1 MSVKLGTL
9 TLDLVTKIGNFVG
22 PINEAESKLTKSFSK
37 MRDSVNSLGLIAVS
51 AGAGAT
57 AAIIAMADNMA
68 KHNAEL
74 ERFAYLA
81 QTSVAEFQ
89 KMSVGAKMMG
99 IEADKLSDIMKD
111 WNERFGDFLTAGS
124 GPLVDFMEQVAVKTE
139 KGADGAMK
147 LAKELSKLS
156 GPESMGL
163 FVKKMEEANLSQD
176 QMSFLMESM
185 ASDATLL
192 LPLLKNNA
200 EGMRLWGE
208 AAERAGIIMDEKTLK
223 ASRELQVQTQMLD
236 MQYEGLKKQLLSAV
250 IPALVDVSE
259 AMVDGDTSAR
269 GMADAGDVL
278 ATSLRGVAAI
288 GIGVYATL
296 NLIAVAMAGV
306 TKSAVDSYN
315 ITQKASEQ
323 GSWFDKLP
331 GIKLLKGGLTFGVT
345 ASAENSGIGMAV
357 EDSKSILEDSANK
370 LEKIFDSATSTAT
383 AKLAAL
389 QGQVN
394 QTNTAATQGAK
405 DWLDK
410 QNKVT
415 EATKAATQAQAELNR
430 KLEEQTRLQE
440 SLIYEFSTDLQKMQI
455 EYSRKVKDIN
465 AAGFSPEMQSQY
477 LAAAKARLQDE
488 QTLFKM
494 QQAYEL
500 SEFKLNEEAKA
511 KARYLVDQ
519 QIIANRTDITTKDK
533 ELYLSSLK
541 EKHAQELA
549 WLELEKRQRIS
560 DASEAFRT
568 DMENIAAR
576 YEFERKQILLNK
588 SIGDEERKALLNA
601 SVYTQNK
608 DESQVRDSAIADYR
622 DVMGFEESPLVRQFE
637 VLQKMRELDL
647 INEEA
652 YQKSKLD
659 LTIKY
664 GASYMESMLGGFA
677 SLVDENSKTYAV
689 LFAAQKAFAVAQ
701 AMLNIPQAYS
711 KAYDAVVGTP
721 YVGPYIAPAVGAA
734 AAALQVAQA
743 AKINSVNYSG
753 FANGGYTGAGGKYD
767 PAGIVHKGEVVFS
780 QADVARWGGVGNVEA
795 LRTGKGFA
803 DGGVVDTKVL
813 DTSAN
818 STLGNYLNDRQGG
831 EGININ
837 VYTLPGT
844 TADVTENRDGSLDVR
859 IRQIA
864 RDEVKQGFANLN
876 QANSFE
882 SKQVRN
888 NIAAGRVR

>member
-22 PINEAESKLTKSFSK
+22 PINEAESKLTKSLSK
-37 MRDSVNSLGLIAVS
+37 MRDSVNKFGLIAVS
-51 AGAGAT
+51 AGAGA
-57 AAIIAMADNMA
+57 AATVIAMADTMA
-68 KHNAEL
+68 KQNAEL
-74 ERFAYLA
+74 ERFAYLS

-111 WNERFGDFLTAGS
+111 WNERFGDFLTTGG

-139 KGADGAMK
+139 NGADGAMK

-185 ASDATLL
+185 ASDATQL

-208 AAERAGIIMDEKTLK
+208 AAERAGIIMDEETLK

-315 ITQKASEQ
+315 ITQKAAEQ

-357 EDSKSILEDSANK
+357 EDSKTILEDSANK

-389 QGQVN
+389 QGEVN
-394 QTNTAATQGAK
+394 QTSTAATQGAK

-415 EATKAATQAQAELNR
+415 DATKAATKAQSDLNKAYQDAVKLAYDYGTEYQRIEHDLTNEIKTINGSSLGASDKTKMIAE
-430 KLEEQTRLQE
+430 
-440 SLIYEFSTDLQKMQI
+440 
-455 EYSRKVKDIN
+455 
-465 AAGFSPEMQSQY
+465 
-477 LAAAKARLQDE
+477 AKAISEARKKVYLLEYQQDVDAWSWSEDQKLAKHFAVEKARVMATKGMSKEERQIRLDSFESQLKQEQAWLELDRQQRLFNIEQNFLDE
-488 QTLFKM
+488 VDAMKERYRLERLEIEKTKDAAERSRLLNASYRAEDNDYETKRQRAWNTYQGMKAN
-494 QQAYEL
+494 QAGIGAYFQLDQEKNTADANV
-500 SEFKLNEEAKA
+500 SEALKYNLITDEEAKA
-511 KARYLVDQ
+511 DLLKNEEEFLRARLDLNLSFGEQIAGSYADMFKNMLGEQSAAYKAMFVVEKAAAIARSTVAIQAGIALAAENPFPLNLAAMATVAAETASIISNIQSATMTVTGMAHDG
-519 QIIANRTDITTKDK
+519 IANIPEEGT
-533 ELYLSSLK
+533 
-541 EKHAQELA
+541 
-549 WLELEKRQRIS
+549 W
-560 DASEAFRT
+560 
-568 DMENIAAR
+568 
-576 YEFERKQILLNK
+576 LLNK
-588 SIGDEERKALLNA
+588 GERVLNPQDNKAFTDFINSQSSGEPNITINNNTGANVSASRGVDGRVYVTIDEVENFVSQSLRMPNSRISKSL
-601 SVYTQNK
+601 TQNT
-608 DESQVRDSAIADYR
+608 
-622 DVMGFEESPLVRQFE
+622 
-637 VLQKMRELDL
+637 
-647 INEEA
+647 N
-652 YQKSKLD
+652 
-659 LTIKY
+659 
-664 GASYMESMLGGFA
+664 
-677 SLVDENSKTYAV
+677 
-689 LFAAQKAFAVAQ
+689 
-701 AMLNIPQAYS
+701 
-711 KAYDAVVGTP
+711 
-721 YVGPYIAPAVGAA
+721 
-734 AAALQVAQA
+734 
-743 AKINSVNYSG
+743 
-753 FANGGYTGAGGKYD
+753 
-767 PAGIVHKGEVVFS
+767 
-780 QADVARWGGVGNVEA
+780 
-795 LRTGKGFA
+795 
-803 DGGVVDTKVL
+803 
-813 DTSAN
+813 
-818 STLGNYLNDRQGG
+818 
-831 EGININ
+831 
-837 VYTLPGT
+837 
-844 TADVTENRDGSLDVR
+844 
-859 IRQIA
+859 
-864 RDEVKQGFANLN
+864 
-876 QANSFE
+876 
-882 SKQVRN
+882 
-888 NIAAGRVR
+888 AGRRR

>member
-9 TLDLVTKIGNFVG
+9 TLDLVTKIGNFIG

-37 MRDSVNSLGLIAVS
+37 MRDSVNSFGLIAVS

-430 KLEEQTRLQE
+430 KLEEQARLQE

-465 AAGFSPEMQSQY
+465 AAGFSPEMQAQY

-511 KARYLVDQ
+511 RARYLVDQ
-519 QIIANRTDITTKDK
+519 QIIANRTDIATKDK

-541 EKHAQELA
+541 EKHTQELA

-588 SIGDEERKALLNA
+588 SISDDERKALLNA

-608 DESQVRDSAIADYR
+608 DESQVRDGAIADYR

-659 LTIKY
+659 LTLKY

-689 LFAAQKAFAVAQ
+689 LFAAQKEFAVAQ

-721 YVGPYIAPAVGAA
+721 YVGPYIAPAIGAA

-803 DGGVVDTKVL
+803 DGGIVDTKVL
-813 DTSAN
+813 DMSNNQAI
-818 STLGNYLNDRQGG
+818 SGYLSDRQTANEQASSQQSKPLNMSVNNFVDWDSGVPEAMATPAG
-831 EGININ
+831 TKVFMNMIKREKTKINA
-837 VYTLPGT
+837 L
-844 TADVTENRDGSLDVR
+844 L
-859 IRQIA
+859 
-864 RDEVKQGFANLN
+864 
-876 QANSFE
+876 
-882 SKQVRN
+882 
-888 NIAAGRVR
+888 GRA